1 MTTKIPPELV
11 DDQVFGRRN
20 RIINGDMRIAQRGTS
35 FTGSEY
41 TLDRFEQVLS
51 GGSATTT
58 QETFALGSEVEGFT
72 KYLKQAVS
80 TGDNYCGIIQRIE
93 DVKSLPQGDVTISF
107 YAKGTNPAS
116 GSLELVIFAMPD
128 GSTVE
133 RTYLDTTITLTSSWQ
148 RFTKT
153 FTVPSLSGL
162 STPTANSQAYIRL
175 SQRASDTGTAAW
187 ELNLTG
193 VQLELGSQATP
204 FEFRSIGEE
213 LALCQR
219 YCQKYGP
226 YGTNSFPFGPSGY
239 SYAATSTAVGQILP
253 VELRASPT
261 ISFNGDGNPELRGGN
276 TAGSNTLSAVTSVSV
291 VSAGTSLLMNVT
303 TSGVGCETGQVR
315 VLCNAS
321 TNNFMIYDAEL

>member
-1 MTTKIPPELV
+1 MANTKIPPELV

-162 STPTANSQAYIRL
+162 STPTAN
-175 SQRASDTGTAAW
+175 
-187 ELNLTG
+187 
-193 VQLELGSQATP
+193 
-204 FEFRSIGEE
+204 
-213 LALCQR
+213 
-219 YCQKYGP
+219 
-226 YGTNSFPFGPSGY
+226 
-239 SYAATSTAVGQILP
+239 
-253 VELRASPT
+253 
-261 ISFNGDGNPELRGGN
+261 
-276 TAGSNTLSAVTSVSV
+276 
-291 VSAGTSLLMNVT
+291 
-303 TSGVGCETGQVR
+303 
-315 VLCNAS
+315 
-321 TNNFMIYDAEL
+321 

>member
-175 SQRASDTGTAAW
+175 SQSASDTGTAAW

-193 VQLELGSQATP
+193 VQLEVGSQATP
-204 FEFRSIGEE
+204 FEHRSIGEE
-213 LALCQR
+213 LAMCQR
-219 YCQKYGP
+219 YYQLNTPNAGRSNSTTSVRFQVT
-226 YGTNSFPFGPSGY
+226 GTTEMRTTPSLSLVDGTDKAED
-239 SYAATSTAVGQILP
+239 YAVANRNITAVG
-253 VELRASPT
+253 S
-261 ISFNGDGNPELRGGN
+261 ISGG
-276 TAGSNTLSAVTSVSV
+276 TTLGGLSDVTT
-291 VSAGTSLLMNVT
+291 TST
-303 TSGVGCETGQVR
+303 TSGKVQALFGGAIA
-315 VLCNAS
+315 L
-321 TNNFMIYDAEL
+321 DAEL